1 MNWQNFMALA
11 TLCIL
16 VQPAVGQEKTEKK
29 DTPAKVEILELAKG
43 KVVLAKPEKWKTFPP
58 KSPMIEHEFRV
69 AGEGEN
75 FARITI
81 MQASGGIQGNID
93 RWIGQFDAVKK
104 EDAKVEKKDVGQTIV
119 HIVEISGTFKESM
132 GPGGP
137 GAVTK
142 KQENYKMLGA
152 ILELKDGALI
162 FIKATG
168 PNDIVTGMRAGFITM
183 LDGLKNK

>member
-1 MNWQNFMALA
+1 MNWQNLLALA
-11 TLCIL
+11 SLCIL

-29 DTPAKVEILELAKG
+29 DAPVKVEMLELAKG
-43 KVVLAKPEKWKTFPP
+43 KVVMAKPEKWKAVPP
-58 KSPMIEHEFRV
+58 KSQMIDNEFRV

-81 MQASGGIQGNID
+81 MQASGGVQGNID
-93 RWIGQFDAVKK
+93 RWIGQFDGVKK
-104 EDAKVEKKDVGQTIV
+104 EDAKVEKKEVDQTKV
-119 HIVEISGTFKESM
+119 HIVEITGTFKESM

-137 GAVTK
+137 GAATK

-168 PNDIVTGMRAGFITM
+168 PNDIVTGMREGFVKM